1 MTSTISDSTI
11 HEVAAGKVEAVATD
25 ETIFQR
31 SFCVPITRDDSTDEA
46 TPSTT
51 VSECSDI
58 PEDEEP
64 EARADEDATTA
75 QPSDDDGSG
84 SSSSR
89 SNSSSN
95 SSSGRCARKGRGDGG
110 EVPVGSGG
118 TGTKSVPEVEP
129 RIPGGDKVQLAD
141 DSAHPG
147 LGETTDE
154 PSGAH
159 PEQLCPGLY
168 PPGADFIYEEDLDE
182 VERIFDASRG
192 SCDAAIHGPVRPP
205 PGLTSDTEDEDDRGI
220 EVAAWTC
227 ELESTSQET
236 LFVLDWDDTML
247 PSSWIQRQGL
257 RLDEGSEIA
266 DWQQELLS
274 EVAVAAA
281 GLLRMTKERGTVV
294 LVTNAERGW
303 IELSCRKFMPELM
316 PCIEGVRIVSAR
328 TSYEGPFC
336 VGPLD
341 WKVRAFEAE
350 VARIWRVA
358 DSRRTKNIH
367 SIGDGVHEREAL
379 LLATQGLVNCLSK
392 SLKFVERPDIGQLL
406 RQHELIAEHLGRIVQ
421 HDGDLDVCI
430 SCP

>member
-1 MTSTISDSTI
+1 VAGVGAA
-11 HEVAAGKVEAVATD
+11 VAAEAM
-25 ETIFQR
+25 IFR
-31 SFCVPITRDDSTDEA
+31 RNVCVQGTEEDSSDEA

-51 VSECSDI
+51 VSECSER
-58 PEDEEP
+58 PEQEGPEP
-64 EARADEDATTA
+64 SVAEDATAAHPLNADSSSSSCSCSSGHGAQSSRSGGHEARAR
-75 QPSDDDGSG
+75 G
-84 SSSSR
+84 
-89 SNSSSN
+89 
-95 SSSGRCARKGRGDGG
+95 GRTHAESAKEVKARM
-110 EVPVGSGG
+110 
-118 TGTKSVPEVEP
+118 PEN
-129 RIPGGDKVQLAD
+129 ITGDKDTDIDNVGAVGD
-141 DSAHPG
+141 DA
-147 LGETTDE
+147 E
-154 PSGAH
+154 PSQRKAMDDH
-159 PEQLCPGLY
+159 APQQLGPGLY
-168 PPGADFIYEEDLDE
+168 PSDEDFLYEEDLDE
-182 VERIFDASRG
+182 VERLLNVDSGCLDPSNID
-192 SCDAAIHGPVRPP
+192 VLRPP
-205 PGLTSDTEDEDDRGI
+205 
-220 EVAAWTC
+220 
-227 ELESTSQET
+227 LESTSDTDDATPSIGLVSTPRET
-236 LFVLDWDDTML
+236 LFVLDWDDTIL

-257 RLDEGSEIA
+257 RLDEGSELA

-274 EVAVAAA
+274 EVAMAAA